1 MGEVLFWTVAVFA
14 VLGGPPL
21 LVLWSELRREKKEAE
36 RREQQ
41 RRSEHD
47 GEHTRPSGRAP
58 RSSSSSGVWPGMFLV
73 AWTL

>member
-21 LVLWSELRREKKEAE
+21 LVIWAELRRERKEA
-36 RREQQ
+36 R
-41 RRSEHD
+41 
-47 GEHTRPSGRAP
+47 EHTRPSGRAP
-58 RSSSSSGVWPGMFLV
+58 RSSSSSGVWPGMYLV